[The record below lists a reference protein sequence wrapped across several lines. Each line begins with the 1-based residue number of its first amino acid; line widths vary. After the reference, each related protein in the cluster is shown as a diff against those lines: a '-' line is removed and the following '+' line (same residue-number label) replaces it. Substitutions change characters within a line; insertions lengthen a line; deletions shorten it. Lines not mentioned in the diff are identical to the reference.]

1 MPVARDSDA
10 VAFDM
15 DIMKPTPCA
24 TSSFTIG
31 QAPFA
36 VPISSRVF
44 AAACSFVV
52 RWESLRNSF
61 HSATSRSA
69 AETTWSGGTLRM
81 SAARRRS
88 SLCFRI
94 ASSAPLPAAYSS
106 RTTPSWMRV
115 DRRILIRDTSLVRG
129 LVGPRLPDVVA
140 EDLARCAEDDVRRGV
155 VPHQGLPAFPVD
167 HAGHA
172 GLQERGGIAAHE
184 V

>member
-88 SLCFRI
+88 SLGFREGVVVGDVE
-94 ASSAPLPAAYSS
+94 P
-106 RTTPSWMRV
+106 RQ
-115 DRRILIRDTSLVRG
+115 VRG